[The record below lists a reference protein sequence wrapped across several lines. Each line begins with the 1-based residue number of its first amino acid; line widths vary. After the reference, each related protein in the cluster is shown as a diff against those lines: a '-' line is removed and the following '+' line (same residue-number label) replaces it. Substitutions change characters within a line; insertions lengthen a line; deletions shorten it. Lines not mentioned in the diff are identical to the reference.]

1 MILDDLNKI
10 KIDLAQVSRLALG
23 EKTDDVR
30 LFIAKLVRQYRESE
44 PSLSEEL
51 AGFLRASSPRPAPTM
66 MRRMSS
72 GSDGAQ
78 LDIPVDEDSRL
89 SLLKIYSGGLS
100 APKPILSNEIDNA
113 LSMLIKE
120 REQRETLA
128 KRGLEPSKSA
138 IFVGAPGVGKTI
150 TARWIAGQ
158 LGVPLF
164 VLDLSAVMS
173 SLLGKSGANLRNA
186 FDFAKSN
193 PCVLLLD
200 EIDAIA
206 KRRSDESDIGEL
218 KRLVTVI
225 LQEVDEWPASGLLL
239 AATNHSELI
248 DPALWRR
255 FDLVVEF
262 GSPNSESV
270 LEAIKRFMGQDL
282 NQFKKW
288 LDVLSYA
295 CRNESFSDIER
306 SILRLRR
313 AIVVGESSA
322 ENLVLEFVKA
332 KCELLDRPA
341 QLDLAILL
349 DSCTDLS
356 QRRVSDITGIS
367 RDTIRKHRPN
377 SCAM

>member
-1 MILDDLNKI
+1 
-10 KIDLAQVSRLALG
+10 
-23 EKTDDVR
+23 
-30 LFIAKLVRQYRESE
+30 
-44 PSLSEEL
+44 
-51 AGFLRASSPRPAPTM
+51 
-66 MRRMSS
+66 
-72 GSDGAQ
+72 
-78 LDIPVDEDSRL
+78 
-89 SLLKIYSGGLS
+89 
-100 APKPILSNEIDNA
+100 
-113 LSMLIKE
+113 
-120 REQRETLA
+120 
-128 KRGLEPSKSA
+128 
-138 IFVGAPGVGKTI
+138 
-150 TARWIAGQ
+150 
-158 LGVPLF
+158 
-164 VLDLSAVMS
+164 
-173 SLLGKSGANLRNA
+173 
-186 FDFAKSN
+186 
-193 PCVLLLD
+193 
-200 EIDAIA
+200 

-255 FDLVVEF
+255 VVLVVEF

-288 LDVLSYA
+288 LDVLSCA

>member
-1 MILDDLNKI
+1 MDLDDLSKI

-51 AGFLRASSPRPAPTM
+51 AGFLRASSPRPAPTI

-164 VLDLSAVMS
+164 VLD
-173 SLLGKSGANLRNA
+173 
-186 FDFAKSN
+186 
-193 PCVLLLD
+193 
-200 EIDAIA
+200 
-206 KRRSDESDIGEL
+206 
-218 KRLVTVI
+218 
-225 LQEVDEWPASGLLL
+225 
-239 AATNHSELI
+239 
-248 DPALWRR
+248 
-255 FDLVVEF
+255 
-262 GSPNSESV
+262 
-270 LEAIKRFMGQDL
+270 
-282 NQFKKW
+282 
-288 LDVLSYA
+288 
-295 CRNESFSDIER
+295 
-306 SILRLRR
+306 
-313 AIVVGESSA
+313 
-322 ENLVLEFVKA
+322 
-332 KCELLDRPA
+332 
-341 QLDLAILL
+341 
-349 DSCTDLS
+349 
-356 QRRVSDITGIS
+356 
-367 RDTIRKHRPN
+367 
-377 SCAM
+377 